1 MPRRGRARGPAP
13 TKMGV
18 AMANVKTATYMLL
31 VALAALLLC
40 GCSGGGYLIRINAV
54 APSHPQGGMR
64 YVLVTQDTREAAQ
77 DATSSYVAGH
87 LKKVLA
93 ELRYTEAES
102 LPSADIA
109 IFLSYRLRRPPSY
122 RDSLTIPEEED
133 EVGAMIPFRV
143 STGTSGGALGTGDAS
158 YGRSM
163 AGIPLPWKTSRKIY
177 ERSITL
183 EAMDGPAYRDGKT
196 TLVWKVR
203 AISMG
208 YSTDLGKVVPAMLD
222 ACKPFIGRTTPKD
235 VDVRSRQ

>member
-1 MPRRGRARGPAP
+1 
-13 TKMGV
+13 
-18 AMANVKTATYMLL
+18 MANVKTATYKLL
-31 VALAALLLC
+31 VAFAALLLS
-40 GCSGGGYLIRINAV
+40 GCSGGYLIRVNAV
-54 APSHPQGGMR
+54 APSPPHGGMR
-64 YVLVTQDTREAAQ
+64 YVLVGQDTREAAQ
-77 DATSSYVAGH
+77 GAKSPHVAGH

-109 IFLSYRLRRPPSY
+109 IFLSYGLRRPPSY
-122 RDSLTIPEEED
+122 RDSLTIPCEED

-158 YGRSM
+158 YGRSV
-163 AGIPLPWKTSRKIY
+163 AGIPLPWKTSRKVY

-222 ACKPFIGRTTPKD
+222 ACKPYIGKTTQKELE
-235 VDVRSRQ
+235 VRGR

>member
-1 MPRRGRARGPAP
+1 
-13 TKMGV
+13 
-18 AMANVKTATYMLL
+18 MANVKTATYKLL
-31 VALAALLLC
+31 VALAALLLS
-40 GCSGGGYLIRINAV
+40 GCSGGYLIRVNAV
-54 APSHPQGGMR
+54 APSPPHSGMR
-64 YVLVTQDTREAAQ
+64 YVLVGQDTREAAQ
-77 DATSSYVAGH
+77 GATSPHVAGH

-109 IFLSYRLRRPPSY
+109 IFLSYGLRRPPSY
-122 RDSLTIPEEED
+122 RDSLTIPDEED
-133 EVGAMIPFRV
+133 EIGAMIPFRV
-143 STGTSGGALGTGDAS
+143 STWTSGGALGTGDAS

-177 ERSITL
+177 ERSMTL

-222 ACKPFIGRTTPKD
+222 ACKPFIGTTTQKE
-235 VDVRSRQ
+235 VEVRGR